1 MFSGFSAKSTV
12 CCAFCMLSHP
22 GWQFLKS
29 QKVESVHWDAAF
41 LIQVM
46 SGDWKSHLDEWR
58 NICPAGNTAPGW
70 TVSFLG
76 YCTVTHSNKI
86 TRKLLAGPHYHIL
99 HLYVAAKI
107 VQQENWSY
115 IPSDLM
121 EKSAFAPFHRWRQ
134 SCGLRQRLISH
145 CQSQEEDQLLQRTRG
160 AAARHLRDWP
170 IPWNHHQREPVPD
183 HRPARVPHPGKY
195 LLMEQERYKDEIN
208 TVCKFRLG

>member
-70 TVSFLG
+70 PVSFLG

-86 TRKLLAGPHYHIL
+86 TRKLLAGLPHFTSLCSCSDSTARKLVLHPVWSDGKICFRSFPQMTPIL
-99 HLYVAAKI
+99 WPSATAHLALPVAGRGPASPK
-107 VQQENWSY
+107 NTWSCCAP
-115 IPSDLM
+115 PS
-121 EKSAFAPFHRWRQ
+121 
-134 SCGLRQRLISH
+134 RLTHTLESP
-145 CQSQEEDQLLQRTRG
+145 SERTC
-160 AAARHLRDWP
+160 P
-170 IPWNHHQREPVPD
+170 
-183 HRPARVPHPGKY
+183 RPQACPSPASR
-195 LLMEQERYKDEIN
+195 
-208 TVCKFRLG
+208 